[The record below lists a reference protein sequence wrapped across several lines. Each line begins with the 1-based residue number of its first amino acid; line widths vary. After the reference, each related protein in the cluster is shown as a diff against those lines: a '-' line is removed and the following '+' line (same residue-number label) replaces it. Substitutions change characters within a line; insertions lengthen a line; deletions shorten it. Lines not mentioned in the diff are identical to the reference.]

1 MADKPETKFKPPRTG
16 IDALGDLRDEM
27 VSHAEATQSPPLES
41 DLERSKREAW
51 EAFEERM
58 AIDAIED
65 HLFLVE
71 YARKSNW
78 TPKQLIEKIYPHMS
92 KALAA
97 RLLAHTATI
106 DGVGRVHR
114 LQ

>member
-1 MADKPETKFKPPRTG
+1 MADKPDNKFKPLYTG
-16 IDALGDLRDEM
+16 IDALGDLLDEL
-27 VSHAEATQSPPLES
+27 VVPVETES
-41 DLERSKREAW
+41 DLDRSRREVL

-58 AIDAIED
+58 AIEALED

-78 TPKQLIEKIYPHMS
+78 TPKQLIEKIYPRMNEV
-92 KALAA
+92 LAA
-97 RLLAHTATI
+97 RLLEHTATI
-106 DGVGRVHR
+106 DSAGHVHR

>member
-1 MADKPETKFKPPRTG
+1 MADKPDNKFKPPRTG
-16 IDALGDLRDEM
+16 IDALGDLLDEM
-27 VSHAEATQSPPLES
+27 VAHAEDATREES
-41 DLERSKREAW
+41 DLDRSKREAW

-58 AIDAIED
+58 AIDAVED

-78 TPKQLIEKIYPHMS
+78 TPKQLIEKIYPRMS